1 MGTENSRSVGQS
13 KPYEPLS
20 KKFNPIGCVFKL
32 AVGTLFVGLL
42 MGLSLYATSKFL
54 PVSWQL
60 PWVTGIVGCAALVL
74 GVELATVILS
84 PGNTTP
90 FGLLGLKRNDFDP
103 AALKARGLLVSTTY
117 RARRA
122 FEVSQREDEGYGYFI
137 ELDDGRVL
145 FLQGQ
150 YLYDYGPVEDDE
162 EPESNR
168 DRLFPC
174 TEFIL
179 LRHKK
184 YDYLIDIECKGTVL
198 EPERIVPPVSNEHR
212 RQGLD
217 PDDEDIIT
225 DRSYDEIKA
234 KLQR

>member
-1 MGTENSRSVGQS
+1 M
-13 KPYEPLS
+13 S
-20 KKFNPIGCVFKL
+20 KKFSPIGCLFKL

-42 MGLSLYATSKFL
+42 IGLSVYAGSRLL
-54 PVSWQL
+54 PVSWQM
-60 PWVTGIVGCAALVL
+60 PWLMGVIACAAMVL

-84 PGNTTP
+84 PGSTTP
-90 FGLLGLKRNDFDP
+90 FGLLGVKKNDFDP
-103 AALKARGLLVSTTY
+103 AVLKAQGLLVSTTY

-122 FEVSQREDEGYGYFI
+122 FEVSEREDEGYGYFI
-137 ELDDGRVL
+137 ELEDGRVL

-179 LRHKK
+179 HRHKK
-184 YDYLIDIECKGTVL
+184 HDYLIELECKGTVL
-198 EPERIVPPVSNEHR
+198 EPECVVPPLSNNHR
-212 RQGLD
+212 KQGLN
-217 PDDEDIIT
+217 PDDEDIIA

-234 KLQR
+234 RLLR